1 MSVNKISEEARG
13 KLRNSSVLGLPDNP
27 SVAGKT
33 AADVKR
39 AMVEYV
45 TGVSENDDA
54 LSGTTNIVKEINRIV
69 AEINE
74 DLTEVVREYG
84 ITAAEVQKLLLPPD
98 YVNAGNEATVENPS
112 KVSIG
117 PNGNFV
123 FENLRG
129 ERGYKGAAG
138 ERGEKGE
145 KGDDIYS
152 FALSQ
157 GDLLLVKADASDSNV
172 NYLIDDFG
180 IMSIKINY

>member
-54 LSGTTNIVKEINRIV
+54 LSGKTNIVKEINRIV

-74 DLTEVVREYG
+74 DLTEVAREYG
-84 ITAAEVQKLLLPPD
+84 ITYAEVKKLLLAPD
-98 YVNAGNEATVENPS
+98 YANAGNEATVENPS

-129 ERGYKGAAG
+129 ERGYKGDTV
-138 ERGEKGE
+138 EKGE

-157 GDLLLVKADASDSNV
+157 GDLLLVKADASDNNV
-172 NYLIDDFG
+172 NYLIDEFG

>member
-54 LSGTTNIVKEINRIV
+54 LSGKTNIVKEINRIV

-74 DLTEVVREYG
+74 DLTEVAREYE
-84 ITAAEVQKLLLPPD
+84 ITYAEVKKLLLAPD
-98 YVNAGNEATVENPS
+98 YANAGNEATVENPS

-129 ERGYKGAAG
+129 ERGYKGDT
-138 ERGEKGE
+138 GEKGE

-157 GDLLLVKADASDSNV
+157 GDLLLVKADASDNNV
-172 NYLIDDFG
+172 NYLIDEFG